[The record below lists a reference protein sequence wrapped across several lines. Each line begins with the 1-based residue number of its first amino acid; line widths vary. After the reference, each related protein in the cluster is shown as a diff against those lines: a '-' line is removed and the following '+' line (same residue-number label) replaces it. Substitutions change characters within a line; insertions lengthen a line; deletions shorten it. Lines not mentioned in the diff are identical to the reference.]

1 MPQFVANPHRLD
13 PYKNFKFLVKWDGLY
28 VAGVS
33 KVSALKR
40 TTEVIKHRSGGDPA
54 SPILAPGRTEFAPI
68 TMERGITQDHTFEAW
83 ASKVW
88 QIGAANGAQVSL
100 ADFRKEVTIEH
111 LNEAG
116 QVVYRYFVH
125 RAWVSEF
132 QFLSDL
138 DANANAVA
146 IDYIKLENEGVD
158 RDPSVTELPE
168 PSFTSTH
175 A

>member
-1 MPQFVANPHRLD
+1 MPQFVTNPHRLN
-13 PYKNFKFLVKWDGLY
+13 PYMNFKFLVKWDGTY

-33 KVSALKR
+33 KVGALKR
-40 TTEVIKHRSGGDPA
+40 TTEVVKHRAGGDPA
-54 SPILAPGRTEFAPI
+54 SPVLAPGRTEFAAI
-68 TMERGITQDHTFEAW
+68 TLERGITQDHTFEAW
-83 ASKVW
+83 AAKVW
-88 QIGAANGAQVSL
+88 QIGAGNGAEVSL
-100 ADFRKEVTIEH
+100 QDFRKELTIEH

-116 QVVYRYFVH
+116 QIVYRYFVH

-132 QFLSDL
+132 QFLADL

-146 IDYIKLENEGVD
+146 IEYVKVEHEGVD
-158 RDPSVTELPE
+158 RDSAVTELLE